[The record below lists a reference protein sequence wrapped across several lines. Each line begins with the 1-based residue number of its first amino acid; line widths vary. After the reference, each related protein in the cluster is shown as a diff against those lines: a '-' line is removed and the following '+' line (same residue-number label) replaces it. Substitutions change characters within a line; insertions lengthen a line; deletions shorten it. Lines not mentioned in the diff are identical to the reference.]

1 MAVLNIPNQLTVAR
15 LFLCAIFTLLL
26 ALETTWSGMA
36 AFVVFVL
43 ASLTDWLD
51 GYLARKWNLITDLGK
66 LLDPLADKILISAAF
81 IGMAAKGLAPFWI
94 VVFIIAREF
103 LITGLRTLAA
113 AKGVILAAEKAGK
126 HKTISQMVTAL
137 LALLYLGLDGMGLL
151 PEPAHDL
158 KTWLLNPMLY
168 LTLAITLYSGAAYF
182 LKNQKL
188 LFQKPFT

>member
-1 MAVLNIPNQLTVAR
+1 MARLNIPNKLTLGR

-26 ALETTWSGMA
+26 ALETPWSGMA
-36 AFVVFVL
+36 SFVVFVL

-51 GYLARKWNLITDLGK
+51 GYLARKWNQITDMGK

-81 IGMAAKGLAPFWI
+81 IGMAAKDIVPFWI

-113 AKGVILAAEKAGK
+113 SKGVILAAEKMGK

-137 LALLYLGLDGMGLL
+137 LALLYLALEGMGWL
-151 PEPAHDL
+151 PHEAYEL
-158 KTWLLNPMLY
+158 KLY
-168 LTLAITLYSGAAYF
+168 LLQPMFYVTLIITLYSGAAYF
-182 LKNQKL
+182 IKNKKL
-188 LFQKPFT
+188 LF

>member
-1 MAVLNIPNQLTVAR
+1 MARFNIPNQLTLGR
-15 LFLCAIFTLLL
+15 LFLCAIFTFLL
-26 ALETTWSGMA
+26 ALDTAWSGMA

-51 GYLARKWNLITDLGK
+51 GYLARKWDQITDMGK

-113 AKGVILAAEKAGK
+113 SKGVILSAEKAGK

-137 LALLYLGLDGMGLL
+137 LALLYLGLEGLGWL
-151 PEPAHDL
+151 PERAYEL
-158 KTWLLNPMLY
+158 KLLLLDPMLY
-168 LTLAITLYSGAAYF
+168 VTLAITLYSGAAYF
-182 LKNQKL
+182 IKNKKL
-188 LFQKPFT
+188 LF